1 MKKILVV
8 IGSAREGR
16 AADKVAKL
24 VSDELT
30 ALGAEPVLADLAQI
44 NIPFFTAAVAPAS
57 ENYTITDPAAAKWST
72 MVKESDGVV
81 LLTPEYNHGTSAILK
96 NAIDW
101 LAAEWIEKPV
111 GVIGYGWSGATYA
124 IPSVVESMKHL
135 KSAVVPETGSLFFMK
150 TIGVD
155 GESMGDEAKAA
166 VEPVLKALVG

>member
-24 VSDELT
+24 VTDELT
-30 ALGAEPVLADLAQI
+30 ALGAEPVIADLHQI
-44 NIPFFTAAVAPAS
+44 NMPFFNNPVSPAD
-57 ENYTITDPAAAKWST
+57 ENYTITEPSALAWQK
-72 MVKESDGVV
+72 MVVESDGVV
-81 LLTPEYNHGTSAILK
+81 LLTPEYNHGTSGILK

-101 LAAEWIEKPV
+101 LAAEWVEKPV
-111 GVIGYGWSGATYA
+111 AVIGYGWSGAVHGIA
-124 IPSVVESMKHL
+124 NAVESTKHL
-135 KSAVVPETGSLFFMK
+135 KAAVVPETASLFFMK

-155 GESMGDEAKAA
+155 GAPTGEEAKAA